1 MRKVTPAQY
10 KKAAVIVHGKS
21 ERFLASYIYTN
32 LHLPV
37 VIIDK
42 NKGRS
47 SIQINALKNIL
58 SSKPFN
64 SLKSFAD
71 AYSVEYDRKEKKLK
85 NFKLFIIMDTDDCS
99 GKTKED
105 YISGKLFENS
115 CLKEYIVPIFNSPNL
130 EEVMIKSGI
139 MAKKIPDSQKGSYY
153 SKIFPINQD
162 TFSNDTLDQ
171 IRLFSKKL
179 ENVKETNL
187 LEYVHYCLSLIDQV

>member
-10 KKAAVIVHGKS
+10 KKAAVMVHGKS
-21 ERFLASYIYTN
+21 ERYLASYIYTN

-42 NKGRS
+42 NKGRN

-58 SSKPFN
+58 SSKPYN
-64 SLKSFAD
+64 NLKSFAD
-71 AYSVEYDRKEKKLK
+71 EYSVEYDRKEKALK
-85 NFKLFIIMDTDDCS
+85 NFKLFVIMDTDDCS
-99 GKTKED
+99 EKTRED

-139 MAKKIPDSQKGSYY
+139 MTKKIQDSQKGSYY

-162 TFSNDTLDQ
+162 PFSNDTLDQ
-171 IRLFSKKL
+171 IRLFLKRL

-187 LEYVHYCLSLIDQV
+187 QEYIYYCLSLIDQV

>member
-10 KKAAVIVHGKS
+10 KKAAVMVHGKS
-21 ERFLASYIYTN
+21 ERYLASYIYTN

-42 NKGRS
+42 NNGRN

-58 SSKPFN
+58 SSKPYN
-64 SLKSFAD
+64 NLKSFSD
-71 AYSVEYDRKEKKLK
+71 EYSVEYDRKEKALK

-99 GKTKED
+99 EKTRED

-139 MAKKIPDSQKGSYY
+139 MTKKIQDSQKGSYY

-162 TFSNDTLDQ
+162 PFSNDTLDQ
-171 IRLFSKKL
+171 IRLFLKRL
-179 ENVKETNL
+179 ENVKESNL
-187 LEYVHYCLSLIDQV
+187 QEYIYYCLSLIDQV

>member
-10 KKAAVIVHGKS
+10 KKAAVMVHGKS
-21 ERFLASYIYTN
+21 ERYLASYIYTN

-42 NKGRS
+42 NNGRN

-58 SSKPFN
+58 SSKPYN
-64 SLKSFAD
+64 NLKSFSD
-71 AYSVEYDRKEKKLK
+71 EYSVEYDRKEKALK

-99 GKTKED
+99 EKTRED

-139 MAKKIPDSQKGSYY
+139 MTKKIQDSQKGSYY

-162 TFSNDTLDQ
+162 PFSNDTLDQ
-171 IRLFSKKL
+171 IRLFLKRL

-187 LEYVHYCLSLIDQV
+187 QEYIYYCLSLINQV

>member
-10 KKAAVIVHGKS
+10 KKAAVMVHGKS
-21 ERFLASYIYTN
+21 ERYLASYIYTN

-42 NKGRS
+42 NKGRN

-58 SSKPFN
+58 SSKPYN
-64 SLKSFAD
+64 NLKSFAD
-71 AYSVEYDRKEKKLK
+71 EYSVEYDRKEKALK

-99 GKTKED
+99 EKTRED

-139 MAKKIPDSQKGSYY
+139 MTKKIQDSQKGNYY

-162 TFSNDTLDQ
+162 PFSNDTLDQ
-171 IRLFSKKL
+171 IRLFLKRL

-187 LEYVHYCLSLIDQV
+187 QAYIYY

>member
-10 KKAAVIVHGKS
+10 KKAAVMVHGKS
-21 ERFLASYIYTN
+21 ERYLASYIYTN

-42 NKGRS
+42 NKGRN

-58 SSKPFN
+58 SSKPYN
-64 SLKSFAD
+64 NLKSFAD
-71 AYSVEYDRKEKKLK
+71 EYSVEYDRKEKALK

-99 GKTKED
+99 EKTRED

-139 MAKKIPDSQKGSYY
+139 MTKKIQDSQKGSYY

-162 TFSNDTLDQ
+162 PFSNDTLDQ
-171 IRLFSKKL
+171 IRLFLKRL

-187 LEYVHYCLSLIDQV
+187 QEYIYYCLSLIDQV

>member
-1 MRKVTPAQY
+1 MRKATPAQY

-47 SIQINALKNIL
+47 SIQINGLKKIL
-58 SSKPFN
+58 SSKPYN

-71 AYSVEYDRKEKKLK
+71 EYSVEYDRKEKKLK
-85 NFKLFIIMDTDDCS
+85 LFIIMDTDDCS
-99 GKTKED
+99 EKTRED

-115 CLKEYIVPIFNSPNL
+115 CLKDYIVPIYNSPNI
-130 EEVMIKSGI
+130 EEIMVKSGI
-139 MAKKIPDSQKGSYY
+139 MAKRIPDSEKGSYY

-162 TFSNDTLDQ
+162 PFSNDTLDQ

-187 LEYVHYCLSLIDQV
+187 LEYVHYCLSLIDYV

>member
-1 MRKVTPAQY
+1 MRKVTPVQY
-10 KKAAVIVHGKS
+10 KKAAVMVHGKS
-21 ERFLASYIYTN
+21 ERYLASYIYTN

-42 NKGRS
+42 NNGRN

-58 SSKPFN
+58 SSKPYN
-64 SLKSFAD
+64 NLKSFSD
-71 AYSVEYDRKEKKLK
+71 EYSVEYDRKEKALK

-99 GKTKED
+99 EKTRED

-139 MAKKIPDSQKGSYY
+139 MTKKIQDSQKGSYY

-162 TFSNDTLDQ
+162 PFSNDTLDQ
-171 IRLFSKKL
+171 IRLFLKRL
-179 ENVKETNL
+179 ENVKESNL
-187 LEYVHYCLSLIDQV
+187 QEYIYYCLSLINQV